1 MSEIIETLPC
11 PFCGGQAKVS
21 NFPGSHNV
29 WCENQ
34 PVKCGN
40 RSMYTLAQWNTRCA
54 PCCSGCN
61 GSGYERVLGR
71 DNSEIVIDCSIC
83 SASPMVE
90 RQDVI
95 GTLRRV
101 GQVIVFDAIGD
112 PHIKDGM
119 EVFTSPAAL
128 KKTGD

>member
-119 EVFTSPAAL
+119 EVFT
-128 KKTGD
+128 